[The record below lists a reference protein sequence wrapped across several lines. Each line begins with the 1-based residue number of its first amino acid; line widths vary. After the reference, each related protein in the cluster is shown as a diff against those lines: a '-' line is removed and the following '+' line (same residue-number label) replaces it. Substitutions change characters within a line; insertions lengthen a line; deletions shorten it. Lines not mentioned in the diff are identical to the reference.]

1 MKWSTPD
8 DLRRQVQRL
17 WDNGSLL
24 AARLNNTSLFPKD
37 LRLRRPSSR
46 DLAENY
52 DEVRQWV
59 TTLVNASRTERGY
72 GYDITWRRINH
83 RVHGANDLPGTVVL
97 STEANALRFIH
108 RTQDADRFSR
118 LAEDT
123 LATFPSLRSW
133 LETHPLTLLEQAD
146 NWSRVLAVLSW
157 FREHPRSGIYLRQL
171 DIPGVDTKFI
181 ETHRNLFI
189 QLLDNVLPEKD
200 IDKTA
205 VGARHFE
212 RRYGLRNKPALIRF
226 RVLDPALAING
237 LTDISVPV
245 EQFAGLSLNVQ
256 RVFIT
261 ENDINGLAFPECPGS
276 LVIFGLGYGLD
287 RLAEVPWLRR
297 TAVHYW
303 GDIDTHGFAILNRLR
318 TVLPQAHSFLMDR
331 ATLEAHREL
340 WVEEPARSRFS
351 GELTHLNH
359 IETELFNALRD
370 ERFGQ
375 RIRLEQERIAYNR
388 VRATVQAIVESREIN
403 NNVRIQIPDSN

>member
-1 MKWSTPD
+1 MKWNTPD

-24 AARLNNTSLFPKD
+24 AARLNDSSLFPLE

-59 TTLVNASRTERGY
+59 TALVNASRGY
-72 GYDITWRRINH
+72 GYDITWQRINH
-83 RVHGANDLPGTVVL
+83 RVHGANDLPGTAVVP
-97 STEANALRFIH
+97 SEADALRLIQ
-108 RTQDADRFSR
+108 RVQDADRFSR
-118 LAEDT
+118 LAEVT
-123 LATFPSLRSW
+123 LVSFPSLRTW
-133 LETHPLTLLEQAD
+133 LEAHPLTLLEQAEH
-146 NWSRVLAVLSW
+146 WTRVLAVLNW

-181 ETHRNLFI
+181 ETRRKLFM
-189 QLLDNVLPEKD
+189 QLLDNVLPDED

-205 VGARHFE
+205 TGARQFE
-212 RRYGLRNKPALIRF
+212 HRYGLRNKPSLIRF
-226 RVLDPALAING
+226 RILDPALAING
-237 LTDISVPV
+237 LTDISVPG

-287 RLAEVPWLRR
+287 RLAEIPWLQR
-297 TAVHYW
+297 TEIHYW

-318 TVLPQAHSFLMDR
+318 TVLPRARSFLMDR

-340 WVEEPARSRFS
+340 WVEEPAGSRFS
-351 GELTHLNH
+351 GELTHLNPG
-359 IETELFNALRD
+359 ETELFNALRD

-375 RIRLEQERIAYNR
+375 RVRLEQERIAYNCVQAA
-388 VRATVQAIVESREIN
+388 VRAIVDTRSTIGHF
-403 NNVRIQIPDSN
+403 